1 MRKFFAALMAL
12 VAAMAVLS
20 YGSGQTPRATFTP
33 QVPSAP
39 RTDGSRVFL
48 DRADML
54 YKERADSFMIVA
66 GNVKFTKGPMTM
78 TCDSAHYFAESESF
92 DAFGN
97 IVMEQGDTLFIYADE
112 LNYRGPEQVCY
123 LYASPGNKVRMI
135 NRDVT
140 LETDEFVYDLAINL
154 GYYTVGG
161 VLYDPQN
168 RLVSREGEYDPA
180 RKEANFYMDVHLTS
194 EGRTDTLNIYSD
206 TLYYNTVTHIAE
218 LTSPSII
225 VNRRGTIYTTDG
237 LYDTDLDTAVLYRRS
252 TIKTPEGRT
261 MTADSIYYD
270 RATGIG
276 ECFGAMVLTDSARHA
291 SLAAD
296 YGFFNQLTDSA
307 YAVGN
312 LLIKEYGQGD
322 TLYLHG
328 GQLNAYRVIDSTEV
342 AAMPADTVVGTP
354 ARAAYFVADTNNV
367 ADIWPRVRFYRSDMQ
382 GICDS
387 MRVTRSDTTMRMY
400 ISPVVWSEERQ
411 VYGNI
416 IEIHTNDSTI
426 DEARLPDFGFCSQ
439 RIVDDYYD
447 QLSGKEMIA
456 RFEGGEMRRL
466 DISGNVEF
474 ILFPEEADSTFNKM
488 VTATSSFL
496 TATFRDRTTEYIK
509 MWPETAGKVTPLFML
524 RRSMLYLPKF
534 KLFEGVR
541 PVSSADV
548 MTVPPA
554 MDALMEAAGRPAQSP
569 RVPVADLSA
578 VQDLSVMP
586 GKSDETG
593 AAGEPQPPAAD

>member
-12 VAAMAVLS
+12 AAAMAVLS

-33 QVPSAP
+33 QVPTAP
-39 RTDGSRVFL
+39 RTDNSRVFL
-48 DRADML
+48 DRADVL
-54 YKERADSFMIVA
+54 YKEQPDSFMIVA
-66 GNVKFTKGPMTM
+66 GDVKFTKGPMTM
-78 TCDSAHYFAESESF
+78 SCDSAHYFPESESF

-140 LETDEFVYDLAINL
+140 LETDEFIYDLAINL

-161 VLYDPQN
+161 VLYDQQN
-168 RLVSREGEYDPA
+168 RLVSREGEYDPT

-194 EGRTDTLNIYSD
+194 NGRSDTLNIYSD

-225 VNRRGTIYTTDG
+225 VNRRGTIFTTDG

-252 TIKTPEGRT
+252 TVKTPTGRT

-276 ECFGAMVLTDSARHA
+276 ECFGAMVLTDSARQA

-296 YGFFNQLTDSA
+296 YGFFNQQTDSA
-307 YAVGN
+307 YAVGH
-312 LLIKEYGQGD
+312 LLIKEYSQGD

-342 AAMPADTVVGTP
+342 AAVPADTLTGEP
-354 ARAAYFVADTNNV
+354 GREAYFELDTNNV

-411 VYGNI
+411 IYGNI

-447 QLSGKEMIA
+447 QLSGKEMVA
-456 RFEGGEMRRL
+456 RFRDGEMHRL

-474 ILFPEEADSTFNKM
+474 ILFPEEADTTFNKM

-496 TATFRDRTTEYIK
+496 TATFEGRTTEYIK
-509 MWPETAGKVTPLFML
+509 MWPETSGKVTPLFML

-541 PVSSADV
+541 PVSPSDV
-548 MTVPPA
+548 MTVPAA
-554 MDALMEAAGRPAQSP
+554 MDELMESAGRPARAP
-569 RVPVADLSA
+569 KVPEKSNLSDLSD
-578 VQDLSVMP
+578 V
-586 GKSDETG
+586 SDESEKPG
-593 AAGEPQPPAAD
+593 APEPTTAD

>member
-541 PVSSADV
+541 PVSPADV

-578 VQDLSVMP
+578 VQDLSVVP
-586 GKSDETG
+586 GKSDE
-593 AAGEPQPPAAD
+593 AGEPQPPAAD

>member
-48 DRADML
+48 DRADVL

-322 TLYLHG
+322 TIYLHG

-342 AAMPADTVVGTP
+342 AAMPADTVAGTP

-541 PVSSADV
+541 PVSPADV

-569 RVPVADLSA
+569 GVPVADLSA

>member
-48 DRADML
+48 DRADVL

-342 AAMPADTVVGTP
+342 AAMPADTVAGTP

-541 PVSSADV
+541 PVSPADV

-578 VQDLSVMP
+578 VQDLSVVP

-593 AAGEPQPPAAD
+593 ASGEPQPPAAD